1 MKTECKKIKKK
12 KAYALEENKVMT
24 KYKKAKSEWDKIV
37 IMQEIL
43 LQ

>member
-1 MKTECKKIKKK
+1 
-12 KAYALEENKVMT
+12 LEENKVMT
-24 KYKKAKSEWDKIV
+24 KYKKTKSEWDKIV

>member
-24 KYKKAKSEWDKIV
+24 KYKKAKSE
-37 IMQEIL
+37 
-43 LQ
+43 

>member
-12 KAYALEENKVMT
+12 RHALEEKKVMT

-37 IMQEIL
+37 NIQELL

>member
-24 KYKKAKSEWDKIV
+24 KYKKTKSE
-37 IMQEIL
+37 
-43 LQ
+43 

>member
-1 MKTECKKIKKK
+1 MKTERKKIKK
-12 KAYALEENKVMT
+12 KAYALEEEKVMT